1 MWWEE
6 AIGRNMDLPDGYDKV
21 AVLII
26 KWADELDELKTA
38 AEAKEL
44 EMLFQDRFHYLTRT
58 VELNMRNKPHHQL
71 DSHMSEFIR
80 DHDGPHNL
88 LIIYYTGH
96 GVFRE
101 DTRVLELTATIN
113 PAAGKGFFKD
123 ARCNWNKVEQKLKDD
138 EVEGDVLTILD
149 TCYASN
155 FVKSGKEE
163 SRKFELLSACPIDQT
178 TASPGTHSFTR
189 ALIDTLQKL
198 HNEYGERPFSTFRLV
213 QLINIDS
220 RRADTPAH
228 LWSREHNEQHIL
240 LAPLKPDH
248 RAGSGGRAV
257 YRPSPKGFLV
267 LRFGLRDVS
276 LNKEQIEFMTKTLAR
291 AFNNKAMVGLRRV
304 EWLDIKPAPPITH
317 FERVALVMFVMTK
330 WKGLVSSRR
339 EERESQ
345 RLLEEA
351 AFPESM
357 DLDSTASSQKRRHE
371 GIDESPEAK
380 RRFLDASQAP
390 SPPISDSSRVG
401 YDL

>member
-1 MWWEE
+1 
-6 AIGRNMDLPDGYDKV
+6 
-21 AVLII
+21 
-26 KWADELDELKTA
+26 
-38 AEAKEL
+38 
-44 EMLFQDRFHYLTRT
+44 
-58 VELNMRNKPHHQL
+58 
-71 DSHMSEFIR
+71 MSKFIQ

-138 EVEGDVLTILD
+138 EVECDVLTILD

-163 SRKFELLSACPIDQT
+163 SRKFELLSACAIDQT
-178 TASPGTHSFTR
+178 TASPGKHSFTR
-189 ALIDTLQKL
+189 ALIDTLKHL
-198 HNEYGERPFSTFRLV
+198 HDEYGERPFSTFRLV

-248 RAGSGGRAV
+248 RVGSGRRAV

-276 LNKEQIEFMTKTLAR
+276 LNQEQIEFMTKTLAK

-345 RLLEEA
+345 RLLDEA

-357 DLDSTASSQKRRHE
+357 DLDSTASSQKRRYE